1 MGFALIRQEL
11 GNMLEHHDNVF
22 LKDPLVDPK
31 NRHAKAGQDLGE

>member
-1 MGFALIRQEL
+1 MGCALMRQEL

-31 NRHAKAGQDLGE
+31 KRHTRAGQDWGE